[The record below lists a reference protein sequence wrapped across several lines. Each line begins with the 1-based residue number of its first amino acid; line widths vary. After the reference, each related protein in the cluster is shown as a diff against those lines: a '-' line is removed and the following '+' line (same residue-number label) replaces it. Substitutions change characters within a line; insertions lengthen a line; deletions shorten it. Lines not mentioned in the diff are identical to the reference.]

1 MKPANSDDTRERPLA
16 NPIEIENRVTEL
28 LVHANQRQL
37 WLMFLDDEQVQL
49 PLLIPVDSLPGEL
62 TEADARAFALA
73 IGDTARQL
81 DAASV
86 LIVLEE
92 LHEGELTDRDRT
104 WARLLHAACDA
115 QGTAVRGILLCHNR
129 GVRWMPQDDYRW

>member
-1 MKPANSDDTRERPLA
+1 MKPPSHDDTRERPLT

-62 TEADARAFALA
+62 TEDDARAFALA
-73 IGDTARQL
+73 IGDTARNL

-92 LHEGELTDRDRT
+92 LHDGQLTDRDRA

-115 QGTAVRGILLCHNR
+115 QGTVVRGILLCHMR

>member
-1 MKPANSDDTRERPLA
+1 MQPPNQDDTRERPLT
-16 NPIEIENRVTEL
+16 NPIEIENRVTDL

-62 TEADARAFALA
+62 TEDDARAFALA
-73 IGDTARQL
+73 IGDTASRL

-92 LHEGELTDRDRT
+92 LHDGELTDRDRT
-104 WARLLHAACDA
+104 WARLLHAACDRD
-115 QGTAVRGILLCHNR
+115 GTVVRGILLCHKR